1 MSPVTNVWRQL
12 VQRRLWPVAIVLIAG
27 LAAVPLMLAEDPEPA
42 VSPPPAQVDTKSELA
57 TTPIVAPAT
66 PADRAKRRQVLGDA
80 KNPFARVK
88 QADPA
93 GSASDSAGPVV
104 VTSPTGGTPGDGGG
118 TGSSGGGAVPST
130 GTPAPT
136 TPATPAPAP
145 KKYELN
151 ELTVRFGSA
160 DDVKRQSVK
169 RLQPLPS
176 AELPVLIYMGV
187 LKDGKTAV
195 FLVDHGVTPIGD
207 GECKPSPEECE
218 TIRLKV
224 GETEFLDVAD
234 DTGSVTQQYQLDLIK
249 IHKSTTA
256 SASKANASSKA
267 GTRLLKARVSADGPT
282 GYRWNAATGNLEPR
296 ASVLRS
302 TVGRVAVARLP

>member
-12 VQRRLWPVAIVLIAG
+12 VQRRLWPVAILLIAA
-27 LAAVPLMLAEDPEPA
+27 LAAVPMMLAKDPEPV

-66 PADRAKRRQVLGDA
+66 PTDRTKRRKVLGTR
-80 KNPFARVK
+80 KNPFASVK
-88 QADPA
+88 PPAAAADTTD
-93 GSASDSAGPVV
+93 GNGPVV
-104 VTSPTGGTPGDGGG
+104 VESPTGGTSDDTSGGG
-118 TGSSGGGAVPST
+118 TTPST
-130 GTPAPT
+130 GTTGSPT
-136 TPATPAPAP
+136 TPAAPTPAPR
-145 KKYELN
+145 KYELN
-151 ELTVRFGSA
+151 ELTVRFGGA
-160 DDVKRQSVK
+160 DDAKRQSVK
-169 RLQPLPS
+169 RLQALPS

-234 DTGSVTQQYQLDLIK
+234 DTGNVTQQFQLDLIK
-249 IHKSTTA
+249 IHKGTTA
-256 SASKANASSKA
+256 SAVKASASSKA
-267 GTRLLKARVSADGPT
+267 GARLVKARPAAAA
-282 GYRWNAATGNLEPR
+282 YRWNAESGALEPR
-296 ASVLRS
+296 RGLLRA
-302 TVGRVAVARLP
+302 TVGRTTARLP